1 MTEMRVKADLGDCRF
16 YKKKFPEVDDL
27 IMVKVNRIED
37 MGAYV
42 SILEYNDMEGMIL
55 MSELSKRRFRSVNK
69 LIRVGRHEVVLV
81 LRVDS
86 QKGYIDLSKRRVSPK
101 DIIKCEEK
109 FSKSKKVHQ
118 TVRHVAKEHGI
129 TVEELNE
136 KAIWPLY
143 ERYGHALDALKEAT
157 MNPENVFK
165 GLDISEEI
173 KNSLLKDIKLRLTP
187 QALKLRGRIDV
198 WCFGYEGID
207 AVKEALKKGKEI
219 SNDKVSINIKL
230 IAPPQYVIV
239 TSCHDKDL
247 GMSKIQE
254 AMKVISDKIKEYKG
268 GDFKQ
273 QGEILV
279 IGGDEEKRLEELLDK
294 HDGISSDDDD
304 YNSSDDDDENSSDED
319 ENTSEE
325 EEEEED

>member
-1 MTEMRVKADLGDCRF
+1 
-16 YKKKFPEVDDL
+16 
-27 IMVKVNRIED
+27 
-37 MGAYV
+37 
-42 SILEYNDMEGMIL
+42 MIL

-247 GMSKIQE
+247 GMAKIQE

-304 YNSSDDDDENSSDED
+304 YNTIYPYIDYYNKMTEMRVKADLGDCRFYKKKFPEVDDLIMVKVNRIED
-319 ENTSEE
+319 MGAYVSILEYNDMEGNKF
-325 EEEEED
+325 

>member
-1 MTEMRVKADLGDCRF
+1 MAELGRSKADLGDCRF
-16 YKKKFPEVDDL
+16 YEKKFPEVDDL

-81 LRVDS
+81 LRVDN

-101 DIIKCEEK
+101 DIIKCEEN

-118 TVRHVAKEHGI
+118 TVRHVAQKHNM
-129 TVEELNE
+129 TVEELNK

-143 ERYGHALDALKEAT
+143 QKYGHAFDALKEAT
-157 MNPENVFK
+157 MNPDVVFK
-165 GLDISEEI
+165 DLDLDESI
-173 KNSLLKDIKLRLTP
+173 KESLLADIKLRLTP
-187 QALKLRGRIDV
+187 QALRLRGRIDV
-198 WCFGYEGID
+198 WCFSYEGID

-219 SNDKVSINIKL
+219 SNNEVTINIKL

-279 IGGDEEKRLEELLDK
+279 IGGDDEKRLDELLDK
-294 HDGISSDDDD
+294 HDELSSDED
-304 YNSSDDDDENSSDED
+304 YNSSDED
-319 ENTSEE
+319 EENSSEDEENSSEE
-325 EEEEED
+325 EEED

>member
-1 MTEMRVKADLGDCRF
+1 MAEIRTKVDLGDCRF
-16 YKKKFPEVDDL
+16 YEKKFPEVDDL

-101 DIIKCEEK
+101 DILKCEEK

-118 TVRHVAKEHGI
+118 TVRHVAQKHNM
-129 TVEELNE
+129 TVEELNRR
-136 KAIWPLY
+136 AIWPLY
-143 ERYGHALDALKEAT
+143 KKYGHALDALKEAT
-157 MNPENVFK
+157 MNPDAVF
-165 GLDISEEI
+165 GDLDIDEDI
-173 KNSLLKDIKLRLTP
+173 KKSLLIDIQLRLAP

-207 AVKEALKKGKEI
+207 AVKNALKKGKEI
-219 SNDKVSINIKL
+219 STDEVAINIKL

-239 TSCHDKDL
+239 TSCHDKEK
-247 GMSKIQE
+247 GMAKIQE
-254 AMKVISDKIKEYKG
+254 AMKLISDKIKEYKG

-279 IGGDEEKRLEELLDK
+279 IGGDEEKRLEELLDEQNELY
-294 HDGISSDDDD
+294 SDEDEDDE
-304 YNSSDDDDENSSDED
+304 ENSSDED
-319 ENTSEE
+319 NISGDE
-325 EEEEED
+325 EEEEEDEED

>member
-1 MTEMRVKADLGDCRF
+1 MGDLLRSKADLGDCRF
-16 YKKKFPEVDDL
+16 YEKKFPEVDDL

-101 DIIKCEEK
+101 DILKCEEH

-118 TVRHVAKEHGI
+118 TVRHVAQKHNM
-129 TVEELNE
+129 TVEELNRI
-136 KAIWPLY
+136 AIWPLY
-143 ERYGHALDALKEAT
+143 KKYGHALDALKEAT
-157 MNPENVFK
+157 VNPEAVFK
-165 GLDISEEI
+165 GIELNEDV
-173 KNSLLKDIKLRLTP
+173 KNSLMADIQLRLAA

-198 WCFGYEGID
+198 WCFSYEGID
-207 AVKEALKKGKEI
+207 AVKEALKKGKEV
-219 SNDKVSINIKL
+219 SNDEVSINIKL

-239 TSCHDKDL
+239 TSCQDKDL
-247 GMSKIQE
+247 GMAKIQE

-279 IGGDEEKRLEELLDK
+279 IGGDDEKRLEELLDK
-294 HDGISSDDDD
+294 QDDLSSDNE
-304 YNSSDDDDENSSDED
+304 YNSSDDDDENSSDD
-319 ENTSEE
+319 EENSSDI
-325 EEEEED
+325 EEEED

>member
-1 MTEMRVKADLGDCRF
+1 MAEIRTKVDLGDCRF
-16 YKKKFPEVDDL
+16 YEKKFPEVDDL

-101 DIIKCEEK
+101 DILKCEEK

-118 TVRHVAKEHGI
+118 TVRHVAQKHNM
-129 TVEELNE
+129 TVEELNRR
-136 KAIWPLY
+136 AIWPLY
-143 ERYGHALDALKEAT
+143 KKYGHALDALKEAT
-157 MNPENVFK
+157 MNPDAVF
-165 GLDISEEI
+165 GDLDIDEDI
-173 KNSLLKDIKLRLTP
+173 KKSLLIDIQLRLAP

-207 AVKEALKKGKEI
+207 AVKNALKKGKEI
-219 SNDKVSINIKL
+219 STDEVAINIKL

-239 TSCHDKDL
+239 TSCHDKEK
-247 GMSKIQE
+247 GMAKIQE
-254 AMKVISDKIKEYKG
+254 AMKLISDKIKEYKG

-279 IGGDEEKRLEELLDK
+279 IGGDEEKRLEELLDEQNELY
-294 HDGISSDDDD
+294 SDEDEDDE
-304 YNSSDDDDENSSDED
+304 ENSSDED
-319 ENTSEE
+319 NISGDEEEE